1 MAGSQAQTV
10 NYYYKQDTNQI
21 LVGSGDGSVTTV
33 AGMNALITSSKDPAL
48 TDIYTVARIKSL
60 GQAVT
65 YQSQAVYNSASDGTG
80 FTIDIEDDQELWVYR
95 GIQPPNTVP
104 NNTPSDAG
112 PGDSNH
118 TQYNAYLHRP
128 YKLYMLTETGSGVGT
143 SPWLPF
149 GAFYN
154 ESTGQG
160 TNSPNFNNKFDVKQ
174 QGIVGNL
181 DYTNNNF
188 LVSESID
195 SGSFTV
201 LQDHREVHPW
211 VYTKYDTL
219 SAPPAVGS
227 FWKIYAERSDTANFG
242 SEIDFIGTWDTAT
255 GGGDPGPGAS
265 AASNN
270 STAASVT
277 EIYVDNFAWTVAS
290 ATGQSPIGLA
300 SSISQSGIDGK
311 PMGQVILTSGTGF
324 TAASAKYSITSMSGS
339 FIGSDFITFTV
350 NNPDISG
357 TWPPANGAAISMSL
371 NGPVFMGSIQQQQS
385 TFFNLLPE
393 FSNIKLKNALY
404 SFTSSDFDVSGADG
418 TAASGSCQ
426 FGLWAEY
433 DDYVTYKATV
443 DTLNLAAVRIDY
455 TGSDGLPKFSTIN
468 AGFNA
473 TFTAAVG
480 TPSASNDLNSSTFNL
495 EIVANTAIGS
505 TPSNVYSTRIS
516 DVYLSLS
523 SSLSQSIDGL
533 YIFNQLPTEDIF
545 VTASMLLNAWTGS
558 DPGSPKYGIKG
569 AEYAIS
575 PSDPK
580 YGEGEAGDGTSWPT
594 ASINIYK
601 GNYPLD
607 VPIESDSP
615 LHTEQFVTL
624 DGDYGNNGVAIT
636 TSFVLPSQSISFQDC
651 LNMSLSVTS
660 GSSPAAMVENS
671 LVVSEYQLEFNN
683 AASQEGGDGRVPTF
697 IDNAFRGTGGFSN
710 APDCQPTLNNVV
722 QERNNEHIQLIEYS
736 TDPYDPSNFQLILS
750 NSAARSTVPESN
762 YLTLGW
768 ISGRYDGSIME
779 ANDVNTIE
787 GLVGG
792 YGLTPVIEYKR
803 AYLAY
808 CDQVTDPYPVVNRK
822 TNFNIQFL
830 INGGGDALNPLIS
843 EYTAFDVLGTWDE
856 GGLGQVGI
864 NQISGST
871 QFDQLNGYQTTFKV
885 GKQAIPLLYSQ
896 VSADATASIIPIAGN
911 QTQISRVTSSFIEY
925 DMSSQGSDKL
935 ATIAG
940 PNLQNTKQATYFNV
954 AQGIATQTSAINP
967 QAPGVFNSD
976 QFTINSSSGFG
987 QNRQPSGDVLGVVEL
1002 PIITSSIAVPY
1013 IPANATPPLP
1023 SGNEYFGNPGEI
1035 FFTADPLGSGSN
1047 GLSDSY
1053 EIRGTFVLPSTYP
1066 SYFRHKKGSKKK
1078 KSKYTR
1084 TNVGTL
1090 TFAFESTDSPNL
1102 SLGSGQWTKER
1113 MEWLSNNSAQGYQE
1127 PTMTFYYG
1135 TTPGTPNGLE
1145 YEASF
1150 WDLTSDHSWNSE
1162 HSEYTFEIQANTILN
1177 HLTSNSQRPGEVQYV
1192 TYNIPFQSD
1201 INLVSGRRYRFR
1213 CMATYKTEID
1223 NSSNDARNY
1232 FNPTTLPT
1240 DGDGA
1245 QGGTF
1250 QDPIPYTTTFPS
1262 NGPYVSMN
1270 VIGAAVASS
1279 LQSNALNAPFWTFAT
1294 SSVSS
1299 NSFTFD
1305 VNGTSTPFNN
1315 TSTTTDPGTGEIY
1328 FKPASGS
1335 LKVFPGT
1342 PYINTSNA
1350 SSISVT
1356 QAGNGTIFQGA
1367 DGTTSGK
1374 GSGVI
1379 FWNVGSFNASTITS
1393 VALST
1398 FYNSVYGGY
1407 VPGDTITLFAGGLE
1421 DDANLGTVS
1430 SNLIITLDST
1440 QITPNQ
1446 RGTNEI
1452 TISQTDSE
1460 NRNVSTFIDNLA
1472 AINLSPDPKDFGKIF
1487 IQQNGNPGR
1496 FLTGS
1501 ITNVIDNTTYATI
1514 QFHNDA
1520 QNSGNISSTTNP
1532 FAATDNL
1539 TISFTTGSTATT
1551 TGDLDN
1557 SVIELSSSNGNDSY
1571 GLGYFQ
1577 GYLPYTASAN
1587 ANFPG
1592 GMEPQDTAWPLPNV
1606 PYTFRINDEIRF
1618 ENDENKSYKIIKVLT
1633 PEQNFMINGRSKLQL
1648 TLDASNGPVD
1658 SATQLDFFLIRRY
1671 ITSPN
1676 SILVDKQFPYGPL
1689 PVVKEFVPSSNTLF
1703 SGDPAFGGSTYPNS
1717 SSIDQSGSFVEYVKP
1732 LLKEDNT
1739 PSGILKPEYPVV
1751 ELEVTPDEVIRDL
1764 RDKKLI
1770 E

>member
-1 MAGSQAQTV
+1 MAGSAAQTV

-33 AGMNALITSSKDPAL
+33 GDMNALITSSKDPAL
-48 TDIYTVARIKSL
+48 SDIYTVARIKSL

-80 FTIDIEDDQELWVYR
+80 FTIDIQDDQELWVYR

-104 NNTPSDAG
+104 NGTPSDAG

-143 SPWLPF
+143 DPWLPV

-154 ESTGQG
+154 ESTGGG
-160 TNSPNFNNKFDVKQ
+160 TNTPGFPNVFNVKQ

-181 DYTNNNF
+181 DYTSNNF
-188 LVSESID
+188 LVSQSVS

-201 LQDHREVHPW
+201 LQDHREIHPW
-211 VYTKYDTL
+211 VYTKYNSL
-219 SAPPAVGS
+219 SQPPAVGS

-242 SEIDFIGTWDTAT
+242 SQIDFDGQWNTAT
-255 GGGDPGPGAS
+255 GGGDPGSGK
-265 AASNN
+265 AAANN

-277 EIYVDNFAWTVAS
+277 EVYVATDSWSTATG
-290 ATGQSPIGLA
+290 TGQSPIGLV

-311 PMGQVILTSGTGF
+311 PMGNVRLVQESN
-324 TAASAKYSITSMSGS
+324 TANFANYNITAISGS
-339 FIGSDFITFTV
+339 FVGSDFITFTV
-350 NNPDISG
+350 NTPDIGG
-357 TWPPANGAAISMSL
+357 TWPPTNNTDISMSFD
-371 NGPVFMGSIQQQQS
+371 GPVWMGTVQQIQQS
-385 TFFNLLPE
+385 FLNAIPN

-404 SFTSSDFDVSGADG
+404 SFTSSQFDVSGGNG

-433 DDYVTYKATV
+433 DDYVEYKATV
-443 DTLNLAAVRIDY
+443 DALNSSTVRVTY
-455 TGSDGLPKFSTIN
+455 TGSDGLPKFSDIN
-468 AGFNA
+468 PGFNGN
-473 TFTAAVG
+473 FTAVVG
-480 TPSASNDLNSSTFNL
+480 TVSSSGDDSSSTFTL
-495 EIVANTAIGS
+495 EIVANTAVGS
-505 TPSNVYSTRIS
+505 APTDVFSTRIS

-533 YIFNQLPTEDIF
+533 YIFNQLPSEDIY

-558 DPGSPKYGIKG
+558 DPGAAKYG
-569 AEYAIS
+569 ETNVTYSIS
-575 PSDPK
+575 PDPPV

-601 GNYPLD
+601 GNYPLN
-607 VPIESDSP
+607 VPIESDTP

-636 TSFVLPSQSISFQDC
+636 TSFVLPSSSISFQDC

-660 GSSPAAMVENS
+660 GSSPASMVENS

-683 AASQEGGDGRVPTF
+683 AAAQEGADGRVPTF
-697 IDNAFRGTGGFSN
+697 IDNAFKGTGGFSN

-722 QERNNEHIQLIEYS
+722 QERNNDQIQLIEYS
-736 TDPYDPSNFQLILS
+736 NDPYDPSNFQLILS
-750 NSAARSTVPESN
+750 NSAAKSTVPESN

-792 YGLTPVIEYKR
+792 YGETPVIEYKR

-822 TNFNIQFL
+822 TQFNIQYL

-896 VSADATASIIPIAGN
+896 VSADATASVIPIAGN
-911 QTQISRVTSSFIEY
+911 QEQISRITSSFIEY
-925 DMSSQGSDKL
+925 DMSSQGSNKV
-935 ATIAG
+935 AGAAG
-940 PNLQNTKQATYFNV
+940 PNLQNTKQATYFNI
-954 AQGIATQTSAINP
+954 AQGIATQTAVLMP
-967 QAPGVFNSD
+967 QSPGAFNSG
-976 QFTINSSSGFG
+976 QFTINSSSGYG
-987 QNRQPSGDVLGVVEL
+987 INRQPGGDTPNVIEQ
-1002 PIITSSIAVPY
+1002 PIITASIAQPY
-1013 IPANATPPLP
+1013 AKSDANVFG
-1023 SGNEYFGNPGEI
+1023 SDYFGNPGEV
-1035 FFTADPLGSGSN
+1035 FFTADPLGTGS
-1047 GLSDSY
+1047 GLSDDY

-1084 TNVGTL
+1084 GNVGTL
-1090 TFAFESTDSPNL
+1090 KFSFESTDSPVTSSDTSN
-1102 SLGSGQWTKER
+1102 GAYIWTPER
-1113 MEWLSNNSAQGYQE
+1113 MEWLSDNSSQGYQE

-1135 TTPGTPNGLE
+1135 TVPGSTNGLQ

-1150 WDLTSDHSWNSE
+1150 WDLTSDHSWDSA

-1177 HLTSNSQRPGEVQYV
+1177 HLNSNGQTPGNVQYV

-1201 INLVSGRRYRFR
+1201 TDLVSGRRYRFK

-1232 FNPTTLPT
+1232 YNPTTLPT

-1245 QGGTF
+1245 EGGTF
-1250 QDPIPYTTTFPS
+1250 TNPIQYTSTFPS

-1270 VIGAAVASS
+1270 VIGAANASS
-1279 LQSNALNAPFWTFAT
+1279 LQSNALNAPFWTFVQT
-1294 SSVSS
+1294 Q
-1299 NSFTFD
+1299 
-1305 VNGTSTPFNN
+1305 GTPAFNFGLNADSTPFNQTN
-1315 TSTTTDPGTGEIY
+1315 TVTDPGSGNIFFNNASGSIEGQASALWMAQSSIPTVTNSNFALISSGFTTNNKGDFGQSRWVIRSNSGGIYQVYLQSYSTTT
-1328 FKPASGS
+1328 SG
-1335 LKVFPGT
+1335 
-1342 PYINTSNA
+1342 
-1350 SSISVT
+1350 
-1356 QAGNGTIFQGA
+1356 
-1367 DGTTSGK
+1367 
-1374 GSGVI
+1374 
-1379 FWNVGSFNASTITS
+1379 W
-1393 VALST
+1393 VA
-1398 FYNSVYGGY
+1398 
-1407 VPGDTITLFAGGLE
+1407 GDTITFPRLLLE
-1421 DDANLGTVS
+1421 QEGFGTVS
-1430 SNLIITLDST
+1430 GDLVITLNSNN
-1440 QITPNQ
+1440 ILFNQ
-1446 RGTNEI
+1446 LGSNQL
-1452 TISQTDSE
+1452 TISKTDLVGSSI
-1460 NRNVSTFIDNLA
+1460 NTILTNID
-1472 AINLSPDPKDFGKIF
+1472 AINSSAGVKDFGKLELKGGTYS
-1487 IQQNGNPGR
+1487 NEW
-1496 FLTGS
+1496 TGS
-1501 ITNVIDNTTYATI
+1501 ITGISLSTDYATLS
-1514 QFHNDA
+1514 FENDA
-1520 QNSGNISSTTNP
+1520 TNSGNTGLNSYPYGN
-1532 FAATDNL
+1532 FAGGVNAQIEAN
-1539 TISFTTGSTATT
+1539 FTTGSTSIVPQNT
-1551 TGDLDN
+1551 
-1557 SVIELSSSNGNDSY
+1557 VIELSSSNGNDSY

-1606 PYTFRINDEIRF
+1606 AYTFRINDEIRF
-1618 ENDENKSYKIIKVLT
+1618 MNDEKLSFKIIKILT
-1633 PEQNFMINGRSKLQL
+1633 PQENFIETGRDKLQL
-1648 TLDASNGPVD
+1648 TVD
-1658 SATQLDFFLIRRY
+1658 KPIPSSTILDFFLIRRY
-1671 ITSPN
+1671 ISSPN
-1676 SILVDKQFPYGPL
+1676 SIIVDKQFPYGPL

-1703 SGDPAFGGSTYPNS
+1703 QDQAAFGGSSYPAS
-1717 SSIDQSGSFVEYVKP
+1717 SSIEQSGSFVEFVKP
-1732 LLKEDNT
+1732 LLKKDNT

-1751 ELEVTPDEVIRDL
+1751 ELEVSPDEVIRDL